1 VEEILLVCPDLA
13 IRDNLTFLLQHFGF
27 RIVNAAES
35 RQAWAQIDRSS
46 PDLIVML
53 ESSHKMNGDELCI
66 RIRELSNAPI
76 IVLGQE
82 QEETAGVEFLE
93 MGADAYLTSP
103 LSLRELM
110 ARVRSLL
117 RYTRTFKNMKENKEK
132 SEFENAK

>member
-13 IRDNLTFLLQHFGF
+13 VRDNLTFLLQHFGF
-27 RIVNAAES
+27 RTVSAAGGK
-35 RQAWAQIDRSS
+35 QAWAEIGRSS

-93 MGADAYLTSP
+93 MGADVYLTSP

-117 RYTRTFKNMKENKEK
+117 RYTRTFRNRKENKEK
-132 SEFENAK
+132 SESGNAK

>member
-1 VEEILLVCPDLA
+1 MLVCPDLA

-27 RIVNAAES
+27 RIVNAAGGK
-35 RQAWAQIDRSS
+35 QAWAEIGRSS

-53 ESSHKMNGDELCI
+53 ESSHKMNGDELCV

-76 IVLGQE
+76 IVLGQG

-117 RYTRTFKNMKENKEK
+117 RYTRPFQKHVGERREQQI
-132 SEFENAK
+132 

>member
-1 VEEILLVCPDLA
+1 MLVCPDLA

-27 RIVNAAES
+27 RIVNAAEG
-35 RQAWAQIDRSS
+35 RQAWTEIGRSS

-66 RIRELSNAPI
+66 RIRELSDAPI

-82 QEETAGVEFLE
+82 PEEIAGVEFLE

-117 RYTRTFKNMKENKEK
+117 RYTRPLQKRGRERREQ
-132 SEFENAK
+132 